1 VADNAP
7 LVIIGT
13 GLAGYNLAK
22 EFRKLDSER
31 PLLMISAD
39 DGRFYS
45 KPLLSTGFAKGKEAD
60 ELGMQDAATMAAQL
74 NADVLTGARV
84 TAIDPASRTLTV
96 DGRSQP
102 YSDLVLATGAEVR
115 SLPWRDALGERL
127 LSINDLTDYGQF
139 RAALQGRRKVVIVGA
154 GLIGCEFANDLRLGG
169 FEVTVVATDP
179 WLMPQLLPEQAAAAV
194 QAGLEELGVSFHLG
208 CGIESMRLEGEGL
221 RVRLDSGVELV
232 ADQALSAIGLAPR
245 AALAE
250 AAELAVGRGVQVDR
264 QLRTRDPHI
273 YALGDCAEVAGLNL
287 MYVMPLMTSAR
298 ALAKTLSG
306 TPTELSYPAMP
317 IMVKTPA
324 CPLVVAPPLTAQCGS
339 WQCTGEGSDMRAL
352 YLDDSGQMHG
362 FALTGTAVAEK
373 LQLTRELPAWLG

>member
-1 VADNAP
+1 MSDNAP

-22 EFRKLDSER
+22 EFRKLDAER
-31 PLLMISAD
+31 PLMLIGAD

-60 ELGMQDAATMAAQL
+60 ELAMQDAEAMAEQLGAQ
-74 NADVLTGARV
+74 VLTGQQV
-84 TAIDPASRTLTV
+84 TAIDTRERLV
-96 DGRSQP
+96 RLGDRSLP
-102 YSDLVLATGAEVR
+102 YSDLVLATGAQVR
-115 SLPWRDALGERL
+115 TLPWREALGERL
-127 LSINDLTDYGQF
+127 LSINDLADYGRF
-139 RAALQGRRKVVIVGA
+139 RAALNGRRSVLIVGA

-169 FEVTVVATDP
+169 FEVTVVASDP

-194 QAGLEELGVSFHLG
+194 QAGLEELGVEFHLG
-208 CGIESMRLEGEGL
+208 CAIENMALEGDGL

-232 ADQALSAIGLAPR
+232 ADQGLSAIGLVPR
-245 AALAE
+245 SELAE
-250 AAELAVGRGVQVDR
+250 AAGLAAGRGVQVDR
-264 QLRTRDPHI
+264 QLRTSDPHV

-324 CPLVVAPPLTAQCGS
+324 CPLVVTPPLSGVAGS
-339 WQCTGEGSDMRAL
+339 WQCDAEGRDVRARFV
-352 YLDDSGQMHG
+352 DANGQLHG
-362 FALTGTAVAEK
+362 FALTGAAVAEK

>member
-1 VADNAP
+1 MADNAP

-84 TAIDPASRTLTV
+84 TAIGPASRTLTV

-169 FEVTVVATDP
+169 FEVAVVATDP
-179 WLMPQLLPEQAAAAV
+179 WPTGREP
-194 QAGLEELGVSFHLG
+194 S
-208 CGIESMRLEGEGL
+208 C
-221 RVRLDSGVELV
+221 SGV
-232 ADQALSAIGLAPR
+232 AMWCCR
-245 AALAE
+245 CW
-250 AAELAVGRGVQVDR
+250 
-264 QLRTRDPHI
+264 RTRWSNRDGSR
-273 YALGDCAEVAGLNL
+273 A
-287 MYVMPLMTSAR
+287 TSS
-298 ALAKTLSG
+298 L
-306 TPTELSYPAMP
+306 PATGP
-317 IMVKTPA
+317 PRR
-324 CPLVVAPPLTAQCGS
+324 CPGRCLPWPLTSVISYCRRPPSLA
-339 WQCTGEGSDMRAL
+339 
-352 YLDDSGQMHG
+352 H
-362 FALTGTAVAEK
+362 
-373 LQLTRELPAWLG
+373 